1 MIMLYL
7 GLEIDHYKQL
17 IVCNPGMIRT
27 LEAKMDGVV
36 KQNNVGLFK
45 KRAGL
50 SLYAMGEESNAD
62 PKDVLDAAFQLAAT
76 VAEFRDE
83 LYGYNLLLSSMA
95 DARPANVEARFAGAF
110 LEILEG
116 EGLWVHNRETD
127 FFKQHAHFEPGDS
140 YARIVESRKV
150 EPSYNVISYV
160 PRVRKRAI
168 KRLAQLLLIWFT
180 KTKRYPAL
188 AFVAGPFDCAL
199 EEIVSASLL
208 SVLGK
213 ERAALVQVV
222 GKGNSAMSSVSPL
235 VESLK
240 AVREGF
246 LKRVPQYLETHERR
260 IWKSYE
266 SFLLTLLGGKPV
278 SGDRSEEDFFIVYH
292 LYLTAYFRLMAEHR
306 LPGIMLFRK
315 PERLASSVAERLKTV
330 CDDLSRRFRIAIVL
344 VSTRRQAPAVFRG
357 YARVRINIKPFGLQE
372 TRLCFTALYPGVA
385 VPRKVVETVQRL
397 SRGRYG
403 ALLHLIYYLRLN
415 RKIVQDGTRF
425 AWAPRKELAVKIP
438 VRQRTATVVIIRS
451 LKEEA
456 RTVLFVGYSLG
467 GFFFHGELLDF
478 FTVIGLTPKKVEEQI
493 AYLRSMELFFG
504 NERPR
509 FSALLRGVLRRL
521 SAQKVKYLEDQMR
534 AYVREHLPQFLPS
547 RAARCFRFLASL
559 EAADVVVD
567 HLVPVINHYL
577 DARLLPQAEF
587 FLTPERYL
595 RPAEL
600 PEERRLRLH
609 YILFACRL
617 RFHLLK
623 GDVAGA
629 DKLAAGSTLPT
640 ESLVPQP
647 YFARLYLELGRY
659 HLCREETAK
668 ALPFLKKAVQYF
680 QELSMP
686 APTGESFLELGCGFL
701 AKGNLKE
708 ALEYF
713 SFAGKLVQDIQAP
726 FIHARSLWFESV
738 ALYLRGNYSRILS
751 NCDEAALLAG
761 SHGFRETELLFGVLK
776 ARVLFDLGY
785 YERASLLLRESL
797 ALARLY
803 GFRRAETTLFA
814 WIARCASYQGQT
826 GYALQLLRGLDETD
840 ETLFIRGELHFLAG
854 EFKKAEKVFTK
865 ALHRRPASSPLF
877 PEYNSWGGGFSL
889 VEGRCL
895 DLNAHGTPVIRLCRA
910 FRAVLQCRAG
920 NLDEGI
926 AELHLL
932 TTTEKF
938 SEADPHV
945 FLFYYLYY
953 MVLKT
958 LEKKK
963 TSLQEVG
970 HGLTILNQSLKHLQE
985 RSTVIDE
992 PRDRI
997 QYIGQNYWNKLILEE
1012 AKLNKLV

>member
-1 MIMLYL
+1 MLYL

-17 IVCNPGMIRT
+17 VACNPGMVRT

-36 KQNNVGLFK
+36 KQNNAGLFK
-45 KRAGL
+45 RRAGL
-50 SLYAMGEESNAD
+50 FLYAMGEENDTD
-62 PKDVLDAAFQLAAT
+62 PKDVLDAALQLAET
-76 VAEFRDE
+76 VAEFREE
-83 LYGYNLLLSSMA
+83 LYGYNLLLATLA
-95 DARPANVEARFAGAF
+95 DRRPANVEARFTGAF
-110 LEILEG
+110 LDILDG
-116 EGLWVHNRETD
+116 EGLWIHARDTD
-127 FFKQHAHFEPGDS
+127 LFKRHAHFESAGS
-140 YARIVESRKV
+140 YARIVESRKN

-168 KRLAQLLLIWFT
+168 KRLAQLLLGWLT
-180 KTKRYPAL
+180 KTKGNPSLAL
-188 AFVAGPFDCAL
+188 VTGPIDCAL
-199 EEIVSASLL
+199 EEIVSAALR

-213 ERAALVQVV
+213 ERALLVHVV
-222 GKGNSAMSSVSPL
+222 ARGNSAVSAVAPL

-246 LKRVPQYLETHERR
+246 LKRVPHYLEPHERR

-266 SFLLTLLGGKPV
+266 SFLLPLLDGKPA

-292 LYLTAYFRLMAEHR
+292 LYLTAYFRLMRERH
-306 LPGIMLFRK
+306 LPGIIVFRK
-315 PERLASSVAERLKTV
+315 PERLPPFAVERLKTV
-330 CDDLSRRFRIAIVL
+330 CDDLGRRFRIAVVL
-344 VSTRRQAPAVFRG
+344 VSSRGEAPAVFRD
-357 YARVRINIKPFGLQE
+357 YARVRIAVKPFGLQD
-372 TRLCFTALYPGVA
+372 TRRCFTALYPGVA
-385 VPRKVVETVQRL
+385 VPRKVVETVHRL

-415 RKIVQDGTRF
+415 RKIAPDGSRF
-425 AWAPRKELAVKIP
+425 TWVPRKEVAVKIP
-438 VRQRTATVVIIRS
+438 VRQRTATVVIMRS

-467 GFFFHGELLDF
+467 GFFFHEELLDF
-478 FTVIGLTPKKVEEQI
+478 FAVIGLTPKKVEEQI

-509 FSALLRGVLRRL
+509 FSALLRGAIRRL
-521 SAQKVKYLEDQMR
+521 SVQKAKYLEDRMR
-534 AYVREHLPQFLPS
+534 AYVRERLPQFLPA

-559 EAADVVVD
+559 EAAADVVD

-595 RPAEL
+595 RPAAL
-600 PEERRLRLH
+600 SEERRMRLR

-629 DKLAAGSTLPT
+629 DKLAAGNALST

-647 YFARLYLELGRY
+647 YFARLYLELGRFQ
-659 HLCREETAK
+659 LCRGETAK
-668 ALPFLKKAVQYF
+668 ALPLLKKAVQYF
-680 QELSMP
+680 QELSMT

-713 SFAGKLVQDIQAP
+713 SFATKLVQDSQAP

-776 ARVLFDLGY
+776 ARVFFDLGH

-803 GFRRAETTLFA
+803 GFRRAETMLFA

-826 GYALQLLRGLDETD
+826 GYAYRLLRALEETD

-854 EFKKAEKVFTK
+854 ELKKAEKVFTK
-865 ALHRRPASSPLF
+865 ALHRRPADVPLF
-877 PEYNSWGGGFSL
+877 PEYNSWEGAFPL

-910 FRAVLQCRAG
+910 YRAVLQCRAG

-945 FLFYYLYY
+945 YLFYYLYY
-953 MVLKT
+953 TVLKT

-997 QYIGQNYWNKLILEE
+997 QYVSRNYWNKLILEE
-1012 AKLNKLV
+1012 AKLNKLM